1 MVNGT
6 TDEDTRPANGEDQV
20 PGRTPLQ
27 RLEGHF
33 LGTMVS
39 GFIVLI
45 PLLVTIFILQFV
57 FVNLDAVFRGEGG
70 LLSRTPL
77 DFPGVGV
84 IVLVVVLYGM
94 GLIVSSRVGRR
105 RVVKWQGAVLS
116 RIPIVKSIYGVAQQA
131 TEALAASSTGHRFSR
146 VVFLE
151 WPREGYLA
159 LGFVTGHCHL
169 PVQEE
174 TLIVVYIP
182 TVPNPT
188 SGNLAFVPER
198 EVIETDMSVED
209 AMKVVFSGGIVL
221 PETMGTN
228 MGTRR
233 GLSESR
239 PSEEKVPSS

>member
-6 TDEDTRPANGEDQV
+6 TDEDTRTTNGEEQV
-20 PGRTPLQ
+20 PDRTSFQ

-39 GFIVLI
+39 GFVVLI
-45 PLLVTIFILQFV
+45 PLLVTILILQFV
-57 FVNLDAVFRGEGG
+57 FVRLDGVFRGEGG
-70 LLSRTPL
+70 FLSRTPL
-77 DFPGVGV
+77 NFPGVGV
-84 IVLVVVLYGM
+84 VVLVVVLYGM
-94 GLIVSSRVGRR
+94 GLIVSGRVGRR
-105 RVVKWQGAVLS
+105 RVIQWQGAVLS
-116 RIPIVKSIYGVAQQA
+116 RIPIVKSIYSVAHQA
-131 TEALAASSTGHRFSR
+131 TEALTSSTGHRFSR

-151 WPREGYLA
+151 WPREGFLA

-169 PVQEE
+169 PVREE

-188 SGNLAFVPER
+188 SGNLAFVSER
-198 EVIETDMSVED
+198 EVTETDMSVED

-228 MGTRR
+228 AGTRR
-233 GLSESR
+233 GLSEALA
-239 PSEEKVPSS
+239 SEEKVPSP

>member
-6 TDEDTRPANGEDQV
+6 NDEDTRAASGEDQV
-20 PGRTPLQ
+20 REDQAPDRTPFQ
-27 RLEGHF
+27 RVEGHF
-33 LGTMVS
+33 LRTMAS
-39 GFIVLI
+39 GFVVLI
-45 PLLVTIFILQFV
+45 PLIVTILILQFV
-57 FVNLDAVFRGEGG
+57 VVSVDGVFSELGR
-70 LLSRTPL
+70 PWN
-77 DFPGVGV
+77 DPGMGV
-84 IVLVVVLYGM
+84 AVLVLVLYGV
-94 GLIVSSRVGRR
+94 GLIVSGRVGRR
-105 RVVKWQGAVLS
+105 RVIQWQGAVLS
-116 RIPIVKSIYGVAQQA
+116 RIPVVKSIYAVAHQA
-131 TEALAASSTGHRFSR
+131 TEALTSSTGHRFSR

-188 SGNLAFVPER
+188 SGNLAFVSER

-228 MGTRR
+228 MSTRR
-233 GLSESR
+233 GISESR
-239 PSEEKVPSS
+239 ESEERVPSP

>member
-6 TDEDTRPANGEDQV
+6 NDEDTRAASGEDQV
-20 PGRTPLQ
+20 REDQAPDRTPFQ
-27 RLEGHF
+27 RVEGHF
-33 LGTMVS
+33 LRTMAS
-39 GFIVLI
+39 GFVVLI
-45 PLLVTIFILQFV
+45 PLIVTILILQFV
-57 FVNLDAVFRGEGG
+57 VVSVDGVFSELGR
-70 LLSRTPL
+70 PWNY
-77 DFPGVGV
+77 PGMGV
-84 IVLVVVLYGM
+84 AVLVLVLYGV
-94 GLIVSSRVGRR
+94 GLIVSGRVGRR
-105 RVVKWQGAVLS
+105 RVIQWQGAVLS
-116 RIPIVKSIYGVAQQA
+116 RIPVVKSIYAVAHQA
-131 TEALAASSTGHRFSR
+131 TEALTSSTGHRFSR

-188 SGNLAFVPER
+188 SGNLAFVSER

-228 MGTRR
+228 MSTRR
-233 GLSESR
+233 GISESR
-239 PSEEKVPSS
+239 ESEERVPSP